1 MPDDLCKECNQ
12 KPEGGEGMPASRRS
26 KRTLVPQARQ
36 ALEQMKWE
44 VASELNIP
52 THDIQ
57 GGYWGDMTSRDC
69 GSVGGGMV
77 RRMIEA
83 AQASLAA
90 TTAAGVKHGFS
101 EAVGPWATGTGGA
114 AHLNPLQSNLGVGAN
129 TPLNQSLNQ
138 PLNQPSGQ
146 PASHLGGNIPGPN
159 WPGSTV

>member
-1 MPDDLCKECNQ
+1 
-12 KPEGGEGMPASRRS
+12 MPASRRS
-26 KRTLVPQARQ
+26 KRTLVPHARQ

-52 THDIQ
+52 THNIQ

-90 TTAAGVKHGFS
+90 TTAAGVRHGFS
-101 EAVGPWATGTGGA
+101 EVVGPWATTTGGSA
-114 AHLNPLQSNLGVGAN
+114 SLNPLQSNVGIGTS
-129 TPLNQSLNQ
+129 TPLNQSVNQSLNQYLNQ
-138 PLNQPSGQ
+138 PLNQPAGQ
-146 PASHLGGNIPGPN
+146 PASNLGGNIPGPN

>member
-1 MPDDLCKECNQ
+1 
-12 KPEGGEGMPASRRS
+12 MPAKRRS

-44 VASELNIP
+44 VAGELNIP
-52 THDIQ
+52 THNIQ

-90 TTAAGVKHGFS
+90 TTAAGVKYGFS
-101 EAVGPWATGTGGA
+101 EAVGPYANVTSP
-114 AHLNPLQSNLGVGAN
+114 HLQGPSSAFQSNLGAGGVGGLGA
-129 TPLNQSLNQ
+129 SA
-138 PLNQPSGQ
+138 PLNQPSNQ
-146 PASHLGGNIPGPN
+146 PVAHTGGTVGNIPGPN
-159 WPGSTV
+159 WPGSNV

>member
-1 MPDDLCKECNQ
+1 
-12 KPEGGEGMPASRRS
+12 MPASRRS

-44 VASELNIP
+44 VASELNVP
-52 THDIQ
+52 THNIQ

-101 EAVGPWATGTGGA
+101 EAVGPWATATGGA
-114 AHLNPLQSNLGVGAN
+114 AHLNPLQSNLGVGAS

-138 PLNQPSGQ
+138 SLNQ

>member
-1 MPDDLCKECNQ
+1 
-12 KPEGGEGMPASRRS
+12 MPASRKS

-44 VASELNIP
+44 VASELNVP
-52 THDIQ
+52 THNIQ

-101 EAVGPWATGTGGA
+101 EAVGPWATTTGGA
-114 AHLNPLQSNLGVGAN
+114 AHLNPLQSNLGVGAS
-129 TPLNQSLNQ
+129 TPLNQ
-138 PLNQPSGQ
+138 
-146 PASHLGGNIPGPN
+146 PAGHLGGNIPGPN

>member
-1 MPDDLCKECNQ
+1 
-12 KPEGGEGMPASRRS
+12 MPASRRS

-44 VASELNIP
+44 VASELNVP
-52 THDIQ
+52 THNIQ

-101 EAVGPWATGTGGA
+101 EAVGPWATATGGT
-114 AHLNPLQSNLGVGAN
+114 AHFNPLQSNLGVGAS

-138 PLNQPSGQ
+138 PLNQPAGQ
-146 PASHLGGNIPGPN
+146 QAGNLGGNIPGPN

>member
-1 MPDDLCKECNQ
+1 
-12 KPEGGEGMPASRRS
+12 MPASRRS

-44 VASELNIP
+44 IASELNIP
-52 THDIQ
+52 THNIQ

-90 TTAAGVKHGFS
+90 TTAAGVKQGFS
-101 EAVGPWATGTGGA
+101 EAVGPWAGAATTGTYSSV
-114 AHLNPLQSNLGVGAN
+114 NPSQLS
-129 TPLNQSLNQ
+129 PMNQYVNQPADQPIGQ
-138 PLNQPSGQ
+138 PLNQPQNQS
-146 PASHLGGNIPGPN
+146 ATYTGGNIPGAN
-159 WPGSTV
+159 WPGSSV

>member
-1 MPDDLCKECNQ
+1 
-12 KPEGGEGMPASRRS
+12 MPASRRS

-44 VASELNIP
+44 VASELNVP
-52 THDIQ
+52 THNIQ

-101 EAVGPWATGTGGA
+101 EAVL
-114 AHLNPLQSNLGVGAN
+114 H
-129 TPLNQSLNQ
+129 
-138 PLNQPSGQ
+138 SGR
-146 PASHLGGNIPGPN
+146 GCGCE
-159 WPGSTV
+159 

>member
-1 MPDDLCKECNQ
+1 
-12 KPEGGEGMPASRRS
+12 MPASRRS
-26 KRTLVPQARQ
+26 RRTLVPQARQ

-101 EAVGPWATGTGGA
+101 EVVGPWGNA
-114 AHLNPLQSNLGVGAN
+114 SNLGVGGVGAS
-129 TPLNQSLNQ
+129 TPLHQPLNQSVAH
-138 PLNQPSGQ
+138 
-146 PASHLGGNIPGPN
+146 PAGSIPGPN
-159 WPGSTV
+159 WPGSKV